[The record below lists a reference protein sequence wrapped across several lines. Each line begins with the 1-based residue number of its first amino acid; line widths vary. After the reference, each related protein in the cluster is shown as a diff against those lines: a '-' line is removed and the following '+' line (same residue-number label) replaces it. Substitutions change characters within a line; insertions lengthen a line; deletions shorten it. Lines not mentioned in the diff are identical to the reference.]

1 MPKMTSADAA
11 ALKLF
16 QKQYGTKVYPNPPK
30 ATTADSAKRQNAAK
44 LAKNAK
50 KK

>member
-1 MPKMTSADAA
+1 MPKMTPQDAA
-11 ALKLF
+11 MAKILQ
-16 QKQYGTKVYPNPPK
+16 QKYGYPSPPR

-44 LAKNAK
+44 LAKNTK